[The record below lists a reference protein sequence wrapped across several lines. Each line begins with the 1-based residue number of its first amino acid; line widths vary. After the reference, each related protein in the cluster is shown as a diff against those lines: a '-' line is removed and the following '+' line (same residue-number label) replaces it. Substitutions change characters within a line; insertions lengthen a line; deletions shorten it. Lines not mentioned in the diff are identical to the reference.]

1 MRRQQG
7 FTLIEI
13 MVVVI
18 IIGLLAGLVGTTV
31 ISRLETAR
39 VDAAKTDLRTIEMA
53 LRMYRADNFGYPTT
67 EMGLLALVE
76 EPFGSDAPNWNA
88 DGYLDDD
95 KVPVDPWGIEYQYLS
110 PGPDGSD
117 YELYSLG
124 ADRRPGGDEAGADIS
139 ASDL

>member
-1 MRRQQG
+1 MRHLRG
-7 FTLIEI
+7 FTLVEI

-31 ISRLETAR
+31 ISRLEVAR

-53 LRMYRADNFGYPTT
+53 LRMYRVDNFGYPTT

-76 EPFGSDAPNWNA
+76 EPVSASVPNWNSA
-88 DGYLDDD
+88 GYLDDD
-95 KVPVDPWGIEYQYLS
+95 EVPVDPWGTEYQYLS
-110 PGPDGSD
+110 PGLDGSD
-117 YELYSLG
+117 YDLYSLG
-124 ADRRPGGDEAGADIS
+124 ADGKPGGDEAAADIS

>member
-1 MRRQQG
+1 MKNQTG

-18 IIGLLAGLVGTTV
+18 IIGILSAVVTPMV
-31 ISRLETAR
+31 VNRLEQAR
-39 VDAAKTDLRTIEMA
+39 IEAAKAELRTIEAA
-53 LRMYRADNFGYPTT
+53 LKMYRVDNFGYPTT

-76 EPFGSDAPNWNA
+76 EPLGPDAPNWDP

-95 KVPVDPWGIEYQYLS
+95 KVPTDPWGTEFQYLS

-117 YELYSLG
+117 YYVYTFG
-124 ADRRPGGDEAGADIS
+124 ADRQPGGDGAKADIS
-139 ASDL
+139 TSDL

>member
-1 MRRQQG
+1 MRHQRG
-7 FTLIEI
+7 FTLVEI

-53 LRMYRADNFGYPTT
+53 LRMYRVDNFGYPTT

-76 EPFGSDAPNWNA
+76 EPVSASVPNWNSA
-88 DGYLDDD
+88 GYLDDD
-95 KVPVDPWGIEYQYLS
+95 EVPVDPWGTEYQYLS
-110 PGPDGSD
+110 PGLDGSD
-117 YELYSLG
+117 YDLYSLG
-124 ADRRPGGDEAGADIS
+124 ADGKPGGDEAGADIS